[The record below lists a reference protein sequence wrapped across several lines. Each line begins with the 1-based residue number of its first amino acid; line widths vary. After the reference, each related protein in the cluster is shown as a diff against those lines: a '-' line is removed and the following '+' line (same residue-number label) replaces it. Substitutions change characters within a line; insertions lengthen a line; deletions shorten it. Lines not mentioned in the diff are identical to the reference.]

1 MPRGPRL
8 DYPGA
13 LQHVIAR
20 GIERRKIFRSARDRM
35 DLLDRLG
42 NLVSESGAALYA
54 WVLMPNHIHALLR
67 TGSLSLSRFMQRLL
81 GPYANAFNRRHRRS
95 GHLFQN
101 RFKNTLVEDEPY
113 LLELVRYLHLN
124 PVRSK
129 LPVTVESLDNYRW
142 TGHAVLLGEHDF
154 AAQDTDFVLAQ
165 FGDRVG
171 AARQAYRD
179 FVREGAG
186 RESEI
191 DLEGGG
197 LRRSAG
203 GWEVVTKLARGRER
217 WAFDERILGSGNFVE
232 DVLQRLEQHK
242 LPGIS
247 STDDGAKFEPLL
259 GRVARYCSVGNAEI
273 ASRTLR
279 PDILR
284 ARTLVCYLAVR
295 RYGLTIAEVS
305 RALRVSPR
313 SVGRAIKR
321 FDSTRYPV
329 DQIDKLLAD

>member
-1 MPRGPRL
+1 
-8 DYPGA
+8 
-13 LQHVIAR
+13 
-20 GIERRKIFRSARDRM
+20 
-35 DLLDRLG
+35 
-42 NLVSESGAALYA
+42 
-54 WVLMPNHIHALLR
+54 
-67 TGSLSLSRFMQRLL
+67 MQRLL
-81 GPYANAFNRRHRRS
+81 GPYANAFNRHKRS
-95 GHLFQN
+95 GHLVQN

-113 LLELVRYLHLN
+113 LLELVRYLHIN

-129 LPVTVESLDNYRW
+129 LPVTAESLDNYRW

-154 AAQDTDFVLAQ
+154 AVQDTDFVLAQ

-217 WAFDERILGSGNFVE
+217 WAFDERILGSGEFVE
-232 DVLQRLEQHK
+232 GVLKRLEQPESPHA
-242 LPGIS
+242 S
-247 STDDGAKFEPLL
+247 SIDDGATFERLL
-259 GRVARYCSVGNAEI
+259 ARVARYYDVSGAGI
-273 ASRTLR
+273 ASRSLR
-279 PDILR
+279 PDILTGR
-284 ARTLVCYLAVR
+284 ALVCYLAVR
-295 RYGLTIAEVS
+295 RCGLTIAEVS
-305 RALRVSPR
+305 RRLRVSPR

-321 FDSTRYPV
+321 FDPSRYPV
-329 DQIDKLLAD
+329 SQIDKLLAD